1 MRRFL
6 FSAVAQTIG
15 IQILIITFLSDTARR
30 FLGSV
35 GYFLMN
41 IIEPTL
47 LKTYTSVL
55 EQQEEGSELETQQ
68 LELRLLTSAAQV
80 RDHAKETGDW
90 TDHHSEAINA
100 IGEALV
106 SQLDWEEDSVHQY
119 LREVVESIDGLEY
132 GIEEW

>member
-15 IQILIITFLSDTARR
+15 IQILVITFLSDTARR
-30 FLGSV
+30 ILGSV

-55 EQQEEGSELETQQ
+55 EQQDEGNELETQQ

-90 TDHHSEAINA
+90 TDHHSEAISA

-119 LREVVESIDGLEY
+119 LREIVESIDGLEY
-132 GIEEW
+132 SVEEW

>member
-15 IQILIITFLSDTARR
+15 IQILVITFLSDTARR
-30 FLGSV
+30 ILGSV

-55 EQQEEGSELETQQ
+55 EQQDEGNELETQQ

-90 TDHHSEAINA
+90 TDHHSEAISA

-119 LREVVESIDGLEY
+119 LREIVESIDGLEY
-132 GIEEW
+132 RVEEW